1 MGAINLSKQTVNL
14 SKHDKINLTKA
25 SEGLSK
31 IMIGLGWSPA
41 RRSGLLGL
49 LSRFVETI
57 DCDAWVML
65 LDKKGNLIDN
75 NDIIYYGN
83 LTRGNVIVHHGDNL
97 IGGGNGDDEQIT
109 IDLSRVDDKYTTIV
123 IGVTIYRGY
132 EKSQSFGS
140 IRNTFVRVVDERDNF
155 EICRFNQE
163 EMAEDKDAITFI
175 AGELYK
181 EHGEWYFKA
190 IGKGTRDR
198 SIGAAASN
206 YVKEH

>member
-31 IMIGLGWSPA
+31 IRIGLGWSPA
-41 RRSGLLGL
+41 RRKGLIGL
-49 LSRFVETI
+49 LSRLVETI

-65 LDKKGNLIDN
+65 LNDKKEIIN
-75 NDIIYYGN
+75 NSIIYYGN
-83 LTRGNVIVHHGDNL
+83 LRLGDVIVHHGDNL

-109 IDLSRVDDKYTTIV
+109 IDLSRLDNMYTTIV

-132 EKSQSFGS
+132 EKNQSFGS